1 MNKQLK
7 SFIKKNRYLFEIL
20 NYISLV
26 LIFILN
32 VSYKKKILEIQTRA
46 LKFVD
51 KTKVLFIYSKEHF
64 EPSKA
69 ITSTEYSGTYSW
81 SKFFYEYLRSKYD
94 SVEYI
99 DLYDFQCTKINKNYK
114 LIIGVLS
121 WSFVL
126 SKFLNRKALHIYIA
140 VNAHPIYRNRKIID
154 ESKKRGIGLTN
165 ECVNPILQILCYY
178 IADVTLLA
186 GNEFTKKTYL
196 KYSPNVEIIS
206 ISGGIL
212 YEKFSP
218 DYSQRDT
225 NLIKIFYP
233 TSFLGIRKGIFS
245 FFDLLDELSNYNFKS
260 KLQVTITG
268 KIPIELRKFIFDKA
282 LKLNTC
288 EIIFSKW
295 LSHED
300 LVKEI
305 QSSNIVVSC
314 SLEEGQP
321 HGVLEAIAGGCIP
334 FVSVDCGIDLNN
346 KFIFEND
353 IKKSARK
360 LSEII
365 TRCEADS
372 SHKLSQNFINIL
384 KKNNNWNNVIT
395 KINNFF

>member
-1 MNKQLK
+1 MIKRLK
-7 SFIKKNRYLFEIL
+7 RLIKKNRYLFEIL

-32 VSYKKKILEIQTRA
+32 IFYKKKISEIHSRA
-46 LKFVD
+46 D
-51 KTKVLFIYSKEHF
+51 KLINKNKILFIYSKKHF
-64 EPSKA
+64 NPPKVIS
-69 ITSTEYSGTYSW
+69 STEYSGTYSW
-81 SKFFYEYLRSKYD
+81 SKFFYEYLCSKYV
-94 SVEYI
+94 SIEYI
-99 DLYDFQCTKINKNYK
+99 DLYDFQCAKINKNYK

-121 WSFVL
+121 WSFIL
-126 SKFLNRKALHIYIA
+126 SKFLNPKALHIYIA

-154 ESKKRGIGLTN
+154 ESKNRGIDLTN

-178 IADVTLLA
+178 IADMTLLA

-196 KYSPNVEIIS
+196 KYSPNVEIIP

-212 YEKFSP
+212 YEKFYP
-218 DYSQRDT
+218 NYSQRDT
-225 NLIKIFYP
+225 NFIKIFYP

-268 KIPIELRKFIFDKA
+268 KIPIELRKIIFDKA
-282 LKLNTC
+282 LELSTF
-288 EIIFSKW
+288 EIIFSNW
-295 LSHED
+295 LSHEN

-346 KFIFEND
+346 KFIFENN
-353 IKKSARK
+353 IKKSAKK
-360 LSEII
+360 LSAII
-365 TRCEADS
+365 TWCEADS

-395 KINNFF
+395 KINNYF